1 MPSCLITHPDLGTT
15 LPAAPGTRTQSPHRG
30 RPLQLGPQQAGLAA
44 WTVLHVLQ
52 ALLLCCDHAPVL
64 PACPSPAPPH
74 RNLHGLWGHGG
85 VLWLKQPTS
94 SSGGRSQ
101 PESLQAPEGEG
112 KGRACCRQGRA
123 ACLTHLRG
131 RPQAQRSDQAEEQG
145 PSQAAAAVSQA
156 LKPEDRAEICI
167 RRFTGLTRAGFQGT
181 EKALTHQGPSP
192 TTPAKPHHLGSG
204 TSGSVNLCWIPGGA
218 APRCL
223 LAPRPQG
230 FKGEGESARYAGAP
244 WQGCRLSYPPDWQ
257 HTMPRVMAAGARLV
271 SRVQRTRQGTK
282 IGKPAGQRQ
291 PQFWKH
297 ALETTAKPISPSSPI
312 LVFPTW
318 PRMGL

>member
-1 MPSCLITHPDLGTT
+1 M
-15 LPAAPGTRTQSPHRG
+15 
-30 RPLQLGPQQAGLAA
+30 GPWRCSLALAA
-44 WTVLHVLQ
+44 HQQLRWKEPARVQPHCTL
-52 ALLLCCDHAPVL
+52 AP
-64 PACPSPAPPH
+64 
-74 RNLHGLWGHGG
+74 
-85 VLWLKQPTS
+85 Q
-94 SSGGRSQ
+94 
-101 PESLQAPEGEG
+101 SLQAPEGEG
-112 KGRACCRQGRA
+112 KERACCRQGRA
-123 ACLTHLRG
+123 ARLTHLRG

-145 PSQAAAAVSQA
+145 PAQPAAAVSQA
-156 LKPEDRAEICI
+156 LKPEDRAETCI
-167 RRFTGLTRAGFQGT
+167 RRFMGLTRAGFQGT
-181 EKALTHQGPSP
+181 EKALTNQGSSP
-192 TTPAKPHHLGSG
+192 TTPAKPHHLGSS

-218 APRCL
+218 APCCL

-271 SRVQRTRQGTK
+271 SRVQRTRRGTK

-297 ALETTAKPISPSSPI
+297 APETTAKPISPSPPI

-318 PRMGL
+318 PRTGL